1 MRKGFAQ
8 QMELYYHPVETAVI
22 PTKCRDQTVAL
33 FGALKELYVN
43 DTFRDEI
50 LAIIQSHLPKKL
62 NTGRRGLSLWQVFVL
77 AQLRLCLDI
86 SYDRLEYM
94 TNHDELL
101 RHILGIRGL
110 ANVEKI
116 QWNYQRIYD
125 NVGIL
130 TDVAVRD
137 LNGIIV
143 KMGHQVFKKK
153 KRNPCA

>member
-22 PTKCRDQTVAL
+22 PTKCRDQSVSL
-33 FGALKELYVN
+33 FAALKELYVN

-50 LAIIQSHLPKKL
+50 LAIIQSHLPKNL
-62 NTGRRGLSLWQVFVL
+62 NTGRRGLSLLQVFVL

-94 TNHDELL
+94 ANHDELL

-110 ANVEKI
+110 
-116 QWNYQRIYD
+116 WL
-125 NVGIL
+125 IL
-130 TDVAVRD
+130 RKSS
-137 LNGIIV
+137 GIINV
-143 KMGHQVFKKK
+143 YMITLGY
-153 KRNPCA
+153 